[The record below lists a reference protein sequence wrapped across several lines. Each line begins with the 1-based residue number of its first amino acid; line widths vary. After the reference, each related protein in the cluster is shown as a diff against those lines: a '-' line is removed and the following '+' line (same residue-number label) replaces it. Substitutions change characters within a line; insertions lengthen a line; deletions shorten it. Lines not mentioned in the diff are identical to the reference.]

1 MSGGK
6 IMAKLFEL
14 AGVKNGQILTR
25 FCDRDAMEGVKIKV
39 ITPGCISNGIINHED
54 LGENTLKEGVDQ
66 SKLMI
71 AEPGDI
77 IIKLSTP
84 YDSAIVREMDKNL
97 VIPSFCAM
105 VRCNEGVNKD
115 YILAVLNSKRSIDKL
130 VSEISGQGMRVIKI
144 GSIKELEIPDIGDD
158 EQISIG
164 GLYAEGLKEAELLRK
179 LAKNQM
185 ELINGLIEQKLK
197 GDK

>member
-1 MSGGK
+1 
-6 IMAKLFEL
+6 MAKLFEL
-14 AGVKNGQILTR
+14 AEVKNGQILTR
-25 FCDRDAMEGVKIKV
+25 FCDRDAMEGVRIKV